1 MLEQSHI
8 ITLDYGQIHPRFSA
22 TKKEAKVITGIEF
35 LNRKKTVTQ
44 RATQWIGLYF
54 DKQSQSR
61 IKLLKLCSGTTRS
74 RALD

>member
-35 LNRKKTVTQ
+35 LDRKKNCDLESYSVD
-44 RATQWIGLYF
+44 WFVL
-54 DKQSQSR
+54 
-61 IKLLKLCSGTTRS
+61 
-74 RALD
+74 

>member
-35 LNRKKTVTQ
+35 LDRKKKTVTQ
-44 RATQWIGLYF
+44 RATQWICLYF
-54 DKQSQSR
+54 DKHSQSR
-61 IKLLKLCSGTTRS
+61 IKLLKLCSGTT
-74 RALD
+74 